1 MEMLHIDK
9 NLSGDLKSKLIDN
22 AESLQFKI
30 HPNSPFPFQS
40 NSKKVYYAECIK
52 LQHVKQ
58 LQ

>member
-1 MEMLHIDK
+1 MVRLHIDK

-52 LQHVKQ
+52 L
-58 LQ
+58 